1 MSLESILIAADC
13 KLLVLLQIMKSVEV
27 SFIIPTH
34 VTLREET
41 DIFLVVQA
49 TEEIMLRKLLPV
61 CIKRQGLEFIRQI

>member
-27 SFIIPTH
+27 SFITPTH

-41 DIFLVVQA
+41 DTFLVVQA
-49 TEEIMLRKLLPV
+49 TEEIML
-61 CIKRQGLEFIRQI
+61 